1 MGRSS
6 RLHLPSVET
15 RAMTRS
21 SRLHLPSLETP
32 TLEASTMTRSS
43 RLHLP
48 SLETPTLEAS
58 TTTRSSRLHQST
70 LETSTMTRRSSLRKI
85 TNCRGPTMTICAC
98 RMQART
104 HTVLAFKTRSTMT
117 NIRIRSLQG
126 NLSTLTKVCLIRL
139 ERGQS
144 CATRDISQLE
154 ARPGSDRLGEK
165 ATKKIHIQM
174 QNRQRS
180 RRCLAVRE
188 ASHLSR
194 SRAMKRNTPTRSFRD
209 NRNLVKVSQTRRRAG
224 LALPRGERR
233 LAMMCPTVTQL
244 GNHRCARKTTPK
256 VTVVRMHLRP
266 EKKMVT
272 TRNSSQQENQCCHTW
287 M

>member
-1 MGRSS
+1 MG
-6 RLHLPSVET
+6 
-15 RAMTRS
+15 
-21 SRLHLPSLETP
+21 
-32 TLEASTMTRSS
+32 EASTMTRSS
-43 RLHLP
+43 RLHQP
-48 SLETPTLEAS
+48 
-58 TTTRSSRLHQST
+58 T
-70 LETSTMTRRSSLRKI
+70 LETSTMTRILRPDHRVLVMSMTMRSSLRKI

-194 SRAMKRNTPTRSFRD
+194 SRALMCTVAFFFCRSRVRHPTSCHFERVLSEP
-209 NRNLVKVSQTRRRAG
+209 S
-224 LALPRGERR
+224 GERYSR
-233 LAMMCPTVTQL
+233 AVC
-244 GNHRCARKTTPK
+244 
-256 VTVVRMHLRP
+256 
-266 EKKMVT
+266 
-272 TRNSSQQENQCCHTW
+272 
-287 M
+287 